1 MANRYD
7 DTDTDDDPDSDDMST
22 SLEHHCCTHCPIKF
36 LLEEKKSRKKNRKK
50 RQRRFARQN
59 ILPVRPLNR
68 QPRTAHEEE
77 LNQNGVVNVRSAFQ
91 GDIII
96 TRLRNPGSSND
107 DDVDIYTLFSNLRAR
122 IKALFMEFYSRRGAF
137 R

>member
-1 MANRYD
+1 MEQLCTFCELKLDNF
-7 DTDTDDDPDSDDMST
+7 SK
-22 SLEHHCCTHCPIKF
+22 LVEHHRQEHPSQIHSM
-36 LLEEKKSRKKNRKK
+36 LEEKKRRKKNRKK
-50 RQRRFARQN
+50 WRHRFTRQN
-59 ILPVRPLNR
+59 ILPARRLNPR
-68 QPRTAHEEE
+68 PRTAHEEE

-96 TRLRNPGSSND
+96 TRLSNPSSSND
-107 DDVDIYTLFSNLRAR
+107 ADVDIYALFANLRER

>member
-1 MANRYD
+1 MEQLCTFCGLKLDNF
-7 DTDTDDDPDSDDMST
+7 SK
-22 SLEHHCCTHCPIKF
+22 LVEHQRQEHPSQVHSM
-36 LLEEKKSRKKNRKK
+36 LEEKKRRKKNRKK
-50 RQRRFARQN
+50 WRHRVNPR
-59 ILPVRPLNR
+59 
-68 QPRTAHEEE
+68 PRTAHEEE

-96 TRLRNPGSSND
+96 TRLSNPSSSND
-107 DDVDIYTLFSNLRAR
+107 VDDVDIYALFANLRER